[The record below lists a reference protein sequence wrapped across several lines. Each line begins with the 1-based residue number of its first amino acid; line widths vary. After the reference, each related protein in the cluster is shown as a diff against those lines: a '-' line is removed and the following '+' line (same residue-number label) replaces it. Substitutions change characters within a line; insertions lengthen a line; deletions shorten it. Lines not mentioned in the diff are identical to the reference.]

1 MANAKT
7 SATQKQMIGEL
18 VNNQPVD
25 SVFLLAKC
33 VLRSARTGKS
43 YLDVQFSDRTGQI
56 TGRFWDASESLA
68 ASLAIDD
75 FVEVKG
81 RVESYQNQLQI
92 NVHMIGKADTTKLR
106 LSDFLPQSE
115 KDPALMMK
123 RMGEI
128 LATIGDPDYRRLVD
142 AFFGDETF
150 CAAFRT
156 APAAVSNHHAYLGG
170 LLEHTLSMA
179 EVAVKLLEHYTT
191 LRRDI
196 LLAGVLLHDVGKT
209 KELSYRRT
217 FQYTNAGN
225 LVGHITL
232 GVLMLEEEARK
243 LPAFPEEKLNM
254 LRHMI
259 LSHHGQLEF
268 GSPKLPMFA
277 EAMALH
283 YLDNLDAKL
292 RDIAESI
299 AEDRNADPEWTDFSR
314 SLNRKLY
321 KG

>member
-1 MANAKT
+1 MPNAQPNAASKP
-7 SATQKQMIGEL
+7 MIGEFQ
-18 VNNQPVD
+18 VNQPVD

-33 VLRSARTGKS
+33 VLRSARTGKP
-43 YLDVQFSDRTGQI
+43 YLDLEFSDRTGRI
-56 TGRFWDASESLA
+56 TGRFWDATESLA

-75 FVEVKG
+75 FVQVKG
-81 RVESYQNQLQI
+81 RVESYQGQLQV
-92 NVHMIGKADTTKLR
+92 NVHMVAKADTAKLR
-106 LSDFLPQSE
+106 LGDFLPQSE
-115 KDPALMMK
+115 HDPAQMM
-123 RMGEI
+123 RRLTEI
-128 LATIGDPDYRRLVD
+128 LGGIEDPDYRRLAQ
-142 AFFGDETF
+142 AFLADETF

-156 APAAVSNHHAYLGG
+156 APAATSNHHAYLGG

-179 EVAVKLLEHYTT
+179 ELALKVLEHYRD

-196 LLAGVLLHDVGKT
+196 LLLGVLLHDIGKT
-209 KELSYRRT
+209 RELAYKRT
-217 FQYTNAGN
+217 FQYTDAGN

-243 LPAFPEEKLNM
+243 LPDFPAEKLNM

-259 LSHHGQLEF
+259 LSHHGVLEY

-292 RDIAESI
+292 RDIAETIS
-299 AEDRNADPEWTDFSR
+299 EDRNADPQWTDYSR
-314 SLNRKLY
+314 SLGRKLY